1 MAASEAAPASSV
13 SGAYAAAGVAL
24 DAMDGVKDRIKAFA
38 AMTHGPEVLD
48 GGGGFAG
55 LFALAGYRHPVLVA
69 STDGVGTKLK
79 IAAQLGHY
87 EGVGQDLV
95 TLNVNDILTKGARPL
110 FFLDYMSFSTL
121 DEHRMEMLMRGMVW
135 GCREA
140 GCALIGGETAQ
151 LPGVYSEADFDLAGF
166 VVGVAERENLL
177 DGGRVAPGDRLIG
190 VPSSGVH
197 TNGFSLV
204 RRVFN
209 TDEDPDA
216 LYRTSPGLHRNL
228 GDELMVR
235 HRAYYPLL
243 EPYLGSIKALCH
255 VTGGGLPGKMPAV
268 LPHGVAAEFRL
279 GSWPALP
286 VFDAIQRAGGIS
298 DDEMYR
304 VFNMGLG
311 MVAVCDADGATELM
325 SGIADAVD
333 VGQIVESAG
342 PPRTVFRSAEG

>member
-1 MAASEAAPASSV
+1 MTAGEVGAATPAS
-13 SGAYAAAGVAL
+13 AEYQAAGVAL
-24 DAMDGVKDRIKAFA
+24 DAMDDLKDRIKAFA

-48 GGGGFAG
+48 SSGGFAG
-55 LFALAGYRHPVLVA
+55 LFALGGYRDPVLVA
-69 STDGVGTKLK
+69 SADGVGTKLK
-79 IAAQLGHY
+79 IAAQLGHF

-110 FFLDYMSFSTL
+110 FFLDYMSFSAL

-151 LPGVYSEADFDLAGF
+151 LPGVYADADFDLAGF
-166 VVGVAERENLL
+166 VVGVAERDSLL
-177 DGGRVAPGDRLIG
+177 DGSRIEPGDRLIG

-209 TDEDPDA
+209 TDADPDA
-216 LYRTSPGLHRNL
+216 LFRRCPGLDRNL

-243 EPYLGSIKALCH
+243 EPYLGSIKALSH
-255 VTGGGLPGKMPAV
+255 ITGGGLPGKMPAS
-268 LPHGVAAEFRL
+268 LPPGVTAEFQL
-279 GSWPALP
+279 GAWPIPP
-286 VFDAIQRAGGIS
+286 VFGAIQRAGGIS

-311 MVAVCDADGATELM
+311 MVAVCDSERAAELL
-325 SGIADAVD
+325 SGLPDALD
-333 VGQIVESAG
+333 VGQIVPSSG
-342 PPRTVFRSAEG
+342 PSRTVLRSA

>member
-1 MAASEAAPASSV
+1 MTAGEVGVTAPAS
-13 SGAYAAAGVAL
+13 AEYEAAGVVL
-24 DAMDGVKDRIKAFA
+24 DAMDGLKDRIKAFA
-38 AMTHGPEVLD
+38 AITHGPEVLD
-48 GGGGFAG
+48 SSGGFAG
-55 LFALAGYRHPVLVA
+55 LFALGGYRDPVLVA

-79 IAAQLGHY
+79 IAAQLGHF

-110 FFLDYMSFSTL
+110 FFLDYMSFSAL

-151 LPGVYSEADFDLAGF
+151 LPGVYADADFDLAGF
-166 VVGVAERENLL
+166 VVGVAERDKLL
-177 DGGRVAPGDRLIG
+177 DSSRVVPGDRLIG
-190 VPSSGVH
+190 IPSSGVH

-209 TDEDPDA
+209 TDDDPEA
-216 LYRTSPGLHRNL
+216 LFRPCPGLTRNL

-243 EPYLGSIKALCH
+243 EPYLGSIKALSH
-255 VTGGGLPGKMPAV
+255 ITGGGIPGKMPAS
-268 LPHGVAAEFRL
+268 LPPGVTAEFQI
-279 GSWPALP
+279 GAWAVPP
-286 VFDAIQRAGGIS
+286 VFGAIQKAGRIS
-298 DDEMYR
+298 DEEMYR

-311 MVAVCDADGATELM
+311 MVAVCDPERAVELLA
-325 SGIADAVD
+325 GLPDAVD
-333 VGQIVESAG
+333 VGQIIASAG
-342 PPRTVFRSAEG
+342 PTRTAFRAA